1 MRCERCGG
9 PIGNKIIRLNGVLL
23 CEKCARD
30 LNVEDPFRG
39 SVASML
45 NQPFSVLGELT
56 NAIMTGGND
65 LDFANANTKI
75 RCPKCGTTLR
85 DVETNGTV
93 GCIECYNT
101 FNETILKDILKRQ
114 GSSEYK
120 GRKPGDTAEID
131 DIKIDTKISEGAA
144 RKKPADAA
152 AEKKPE
158 QAADKA
164 PAKKEK
170 ADKAEIL
177 EKIKKADLGT
187 VSDEDLEEAMKLAA
201 KNEDYD
207 LAVRLRDELKSRKG
221 EN

>member
-1 MRCERCGG
+1 MRCERCGA
-9 PIGNKIIRLNGVLL
+9 PIGNKIIRVNGVLL

-30 LNVEDPFRG
+30 FNVEDPFRG

-45 NQPFSVLGELT
+45 NQPFSVLGEIT
-56 NAIMTGGND
+56 NALMTGGPE

-75 RCPKCGTTLR
+75 RCPKCGTTLK

-120 GRKPGDTAEID
+120 GRKPGETSKIESLPERPTAQTAVKED
-131 DIKIDTKISEGAA
+131 SPKASSATETKAEST
-144 RKKPADAA
+144 KKTPD
-152 AEKKPE
+152 KK
-158 QAADKA
+158 DKA
-164 PAKKEK
+164 
-170 ADKAEIL
+170 DIL

-187 VSDEDLEEAMKLAA
+187 IDDSDLEEAMKLAA

>member
-1 MRCERCGG
+1 MRCERCGA
-9 PIGNKIIRLNGVLL
+9 PIGNKIIRYNGILL

-30 LNVEDPFRG
+30 LRVEDQFR
-39 SVASML
+39 ASAADL
-45 NQPFSVLGELT
+45 FNQPFTILGELS
-56 NAIMTGGND
+56 NAIMTGGNE
-65 LDFANANTKI
+65 LDFANANTQI
-75 RCPKCGTTLR
+75 RCPRCKTTLR

-120 GRKPGDTAEID
+120 GRKPGTRA
-131 DIKIDTKISEGAA
+131 DIQELKDASAKPKAPVAA
-144 RKKPADAA
+144 KETDSPA
-152 AEKKPE
+152 AEPE
-158 QAADKA
+158 
-164 PAKKEK
+164 KKEAPKPSTK
-170 ADKAEIL
+170 ADLL

-187 VSDEDLEEAMKLAA
+187 VSDDDLQEAMMLAA

-221 EN
+221 DK

>member
-1 MRCERCGG
+1 MRCERCGA
-9 PIGNKIIRLNGVLL
+9 PIGNKIIRYNGVLL

-39 SVASML
+39 TAML
-45 NQPFSVLGELT
+45 GQPFSILGELS
-56 NAIMTGGND
+56 NALMSASND
-65 LDFANANTKI
+65 LDFANANTQI
-75 RCPKCGTTLR
+75 RCPRCKTTLR

-114 GSSEYK
+114 GASEYK
-120 GRKPGDTAEID
+120 GRKPGTGAVIEDLVTEKVKPEAASPDKVKSDEI
-131 DIKIDTKISEGAA
+131 SP
-144 RKKPADAA
+144 KP
-152 AEKKPE
+152 EKKEAP
-158 QAADKA
+158 KA
-164 PAKKEK
+164 SK
-170 ADKAEIL
+170 ADLL

-187 VSDEDLEEAMKLAA
+187 VSDDDLKEAMMLAA

-221 EN
+221 DN

>member
-9 PIGNKIIRLNGVLL
+9 PINSNKIIRLNGVLL

-101 FNETILKDILKRQ
+101 FNESILKNILKLQ
-114 GSSEYK
+114 GSSEYM
-120 GRKPGDTAEID
+120 GRKPGDRVDVELESEPVKTE
-131 DIKIDTKISEGAA
+131 TKT
-144 RKKPADAA
+144 
-152 AEKKPE
+152 
-158 QAADKA
+158 
-164 PAKKEK
+164 
-170 ADKAEIL
+170 KAEAEPVKAEPEAKPDKDIL
-177 EKIKKADLGT
+177 EKLKNADLGT
-187 VSDEDLEEAMKLAA
+187 VSDEMLEQGMKRAA
-201 KNEDYD
+201 EVEDYA
-207 LAVRLRDELKSRKG
+207 LAVRLRDELKSRG
-221 EN
+221 EGN

>member
-1 MRCERCGG
+1 MRWERRGA
-9 PIGNKIIRLNGVLL
+9 PILGNKIIRYNGILL

-30 LNVEDPFRG
+30 LRVEDQFR
-39 SVASML
+39 ASAADL
-45 NQPFSVLGELT
+45 FNQPFTILGELS
-56 NAIMTGGND
+56 NAIMTGGNE
-65 LDFANANTKI
+65 LDFANANTQI
-75 RCPKCGTTLR
+75 RCPRCKTTLR

-120 GRKPGDTAEID
+120 GRKPGTRA
-131 DIKIDTKISEGAA
+131 DIQELKDASPKPKAPVAA
-144 RKKPADAA
+144 KETDSPA
-152 AEKKPE
+152 AEPE
-158 QAADKA
+158 
-164 PAKKEK
+164 KKEAPKPSTK
-170 ADKAEIL
+170 ADLL

-187 VSDEDLEEAMKLAA
+187 VSDDDLQEAMMLAA

-221 EN
+221 DN

>member
-1 MRCERCGG
+1 MRCERCGA
-9 PIGNKIIRLNGVLL
+9 PIVNKFIRVNGVLL

-30 LNVEDPFRG
+30 FNVEDPFRG
-39 SVASML
+39 SMATLL
-45 NQPFSVLGELT
+45 NQPFSVLGEIT
-56 NAIMTGGND
+56 NALMTGGNE

-75 RCPKCGTTLR
+75 RCPKCGTTLK

-114 GSSEYK
+114 GAGDYR
-120 GRKPGDTAEID
+120 GRKPGETAEI
-131 DIKIDTKISEGAA
+131 KTVSE
-144 RKKPADAA
+144 
-152 AEKKPE
+152 KPE
-158 QAADKA
+158 GEVKAKKAAPKTSASTAENA
-164 PAKKEK
+164 PAKKAPEK
-170 ADKAEIL
+170 KDKTDIL

-187 VSDEDLEEAMKLAA
+187 IDDSDLEEAMKLAA

-207 LAVRLRDELKSRKG
+207 LAARLRDELKSRKG

>member
-9 PIGNKIIRLNGVLL
+9 PINSNKIIRLNGVLL

-114 GSSEYK
+114 GSSDYK
-120 GRKPGDTAEID
+120 GRQ
-131 DIKIDTKISEGAA
+131 
-144 RKKPADAA
+144 PADPAS
-152 AEKKPE
+152 EKKTEP
-158 QAADKA
+158 A

-170 ADKAEIL
+170 ADKTEIL

>member
-9 PIGNKIIRLNGVLL
+9 PINSNKIIRLNGVLL

-114 GSSEYK
+114 GSSDYK
-120 GRKPGDTAEID
+120 GRQPADPAKID
-131 DIKIDTKISEGAA
+131 DIKIDTRISEGAA
-144 RKKPADAA
+144 RKKPAEPVS
-152 AEKKPE
+152 EKKTEP
-158 QAADKA
+158 A

-170 ADKAEIL
+170 ADKTEIL